1 MTESEDVFEVVPD
14 PVVAGE
20 WMWLAQECVALAT
33 IAVVGR
39 TVSRDAV
46 KKWRVRAK
54 VLEAGVAR
62 LAQSTLRR
70 TLRRSSGTLPPSAGV
85 VDLAELPPPF

>member
-1 MTESEDVFEVVPD
+1 MSTEAFDIVPD

-46 KKWRVRAK
+46 KKWRIRAK
-54 VLEAGVAR
+54 ALEEGVAR
-62 LAQSTLRR
+62 LSKSTLVR
-70 TLRRSSGTLPPSAGV
+70 TLRKSKDSVLPSSAV
-85 VDLAELPPPF
+85 IDLAELPPPF